1 MENKNTDKQLQE
13 IQQEIEEVHSDVEVI
28 DKGQTMNLIDM
39 NKLSSI
45 IK

>member
-28 DKGQTMNLIDM
+28 DKG
-39 NKLSSI
+39 
-45 IK
+45 